1 MRVSLR
7 EEGGEDWGW
16 DWSGGLVGG
25 EVSLGGR
32 DVEGW
37 VLMGFEAGTT
47 LGNRWIIFGGC

>member
-7 EEGGEDWGW
+7 KEGGEDWGW